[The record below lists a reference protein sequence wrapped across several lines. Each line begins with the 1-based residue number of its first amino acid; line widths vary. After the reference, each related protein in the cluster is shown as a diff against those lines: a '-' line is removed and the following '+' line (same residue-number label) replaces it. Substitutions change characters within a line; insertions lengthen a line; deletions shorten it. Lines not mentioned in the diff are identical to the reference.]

1 MQTNPQQDEAV
12 YVTKAQASFTEL
24 LAEREAIILD
34 LENLHYYT
42 LNAPAIFLWKQLGER
57 VAQTASTLAR
67 RLASAFNLNDDTQ
80 AAQAESDVR
89 GFLEAL
95 RGFGLIEA
103 TDAPANATA
112 SVFEKLAFAA
122 YETPQLKLSNSLSQ
136 VVLSGSSTIA
146 TAAIATG

>member
-1 MQTNPQQDEAV
+1 MQTMPHQDEAV

-42 LNAPAIFLWKQLGER
+42 LNAPAIFLWKQLGAR
-57 VAQTASTLAR
+57 VAQTASSLAR

-80 AAQAESDVR
+80 AERDVH
-89 GFLEAL
+89 GFLDEL

-103 TDAPANATA
+103 TDAPANASS
-112 SVFEKLAFAA
+112 SVFEKLTFAA
-122 YETPQLKLSNSLSQ
+122 YEAPQLRLSNSLSQ

>member
-1 MQTNPQQDEAV
+1 MQTNAPQPDEAV

-34 LENLHYYT
+34 LDNLHYYT

-57 VAQTASTLAR
+57 VAQTATTLAR

-80 AAQAESDVR
+80 AERDVR
-89 GFLEAL
+89 GFLDSL
-95 RGFGLIEA
+95 RSFGLIE
-103 TDAPANATA
+103 TTSAPAGATA
-112 SVFEKLAFAA
+112 SVFEKLTFAA
-122 YETPQLKLSNSLSQ
+122 YETPQLRLSNSLSQ